1 MATRGI
7 RLREQTRGA
16 ASGNDTEDEPST
28 AVGCGECGGRVRK
41 AETEAVCEDCG
52 LVLSEDAIERG
63 PEWRSLDEDADRRR
77 TGAPLTASRH
87 DRGLS
92 TEIGFGTGSE
102 VSGKRQRQLV
112 RMRRQH
118 NRARL
123 ESKAERNK
131 LYAHTEIRRLVSVMS
146 LPTSVR
152 DQSCSLFSS
161 AQSEDLLC
169 GRSLEGFAAAAVYAT
184 CRTQSIARTMDEVV
198 DVARASKE
206 ELKTAYDALNR
217 DLGLPVGPISPTEYL
232 PRYASDLGVAA
243 EVESRA
249 REYAVVLVESGRV
262 AGKNP
267 SGVAAACLYKAAD
280 EAGVPIKQRDAA
292 DLAAVSRMTVSSTV
306 RDIETVE

>member
-1 MATRGI
+1 M
-7 RLREQTRGA
+7 
-16 ASGNDTEDEPST
+16 
-28 AVGCGECGGRVRK
+28 GCGECGGRVRK

>member
-1 MATRGI
+1 
-7 RLREQTRGA
+7 LREQTRGA

>member
-1 MATRGI
+1 M
-7 RLREQTRGA
+7 REQTRGA

-63 PEWRSLDEDADRRR
+63 PEWRSLDEDANRRR

>member
-1 MATRGI
+1 
-7 RLREQTRGA
+7 LREQTQGA
-16 ASGNDTEDEPST
+16 VSGNDTEDEPST
-28 AVGCGECGGRVRK
+28 AVGCSECGGRVRK

-102 VSGKRQRQLV
+102 VSGKRQRRLV

-249 REYAVVLVESGRV
+249 REYAVMLVESGRV

-267 SGVAAACLYKAAD
+267 SGVAAACLYKAAN
-280 EAGVPIKQRDAA
+280 ERGIEVKQSEAA
-292 DLAAVSRMTVSSTV
+292 DLADVSRMTVSSTV

>member
-7 RLREQTRGA
+7 RLREQTQGA
-16 ASGNDTEDEPST
+16 VSRNDTEDEPST
-28 AVGCGECGGRVRK
+28 AVGCSECGGRVRK

-161 AQSEDLLC
+161 AQSKDLLC

-249 REYAVVLVESGRV
+249 REYAVMLVESGRV